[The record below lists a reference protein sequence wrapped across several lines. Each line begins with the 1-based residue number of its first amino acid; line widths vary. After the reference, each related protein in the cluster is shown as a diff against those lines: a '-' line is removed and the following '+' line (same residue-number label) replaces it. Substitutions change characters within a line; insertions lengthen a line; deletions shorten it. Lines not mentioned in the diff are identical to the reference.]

1 MDSASLCEI
10 PEMLYMPGDVVL
22 IKRISFSPFLPSP
35 PLCPPILA
43 FVKGEGAGKFPSLQ
57 VRYKKGAS
65 PTLKLL
71 DDTNT
76 VQDTLA

>member
-1 MDSASLCEI
+1 MGRYPHI
-10 PEMLYMPGDVVL
+10 Q
-22 IKRISFSPFLPSP
+22 
-35 PLCPPILA
+35 A
-43 FVKGEGAGKFPSLQ
+43 FVKGSGKDKYPRLQ

-76 VQDTLA
+76 VQDTLAIDRWDTDTIEEFLTEKLT

>member
-1 MDSASLCEI
+1 M
-10 PEMLYMPGDVVL
+10 
-22 IKRISFSPFLPSP
+22 
-35 PLCPPILA
+35 
-43 FVKGEGAGKFPSLQ
+43 KGSGKDKYPRLQ

-76 VQDTLA
+76 VQDTLAIDRWDTDTIEEFLTEKLM

>member
-1 MDSASLCEI
+1 MQQYGMSLW
-10 PEMLYMPGDVVL
+10 V
-22 IKRISFSPFLPSP
+22 PS
-35 PLCPPILA
+35 LVSA
-43 FVKGEGAGKFPSLQ
+43 FVKGSGKDSFPRLQ